1 MKPTTAC
8 LLAALLFPPAAGAA
22 TRETPGELLRQ
33 GYQMIWHSS
42 YENVEICTPENPAVL
57 SGGRVFACYENEFPR
72 YRGTVYVMSRTFYFN
87 DQVSN
92 STYLCLDDEGGCI
105 MGDLSNGP

>member
-1 MKPTTAC
+1 
-8 LLAALLFPPAAGAA
+8 
-22 TRETPGELLRQ
+22 
-33 GYQMIWHSS
+33 
-42 YENVEICTPENPAVL
+42 
-57 SGGRVFACYENEFPR
+57 
-72 YRGTVYVMSRTFYFN
+72 MSRTFYFN